1 LAGTS
6 WAHFH
11 PPPRVFDKTLLFE
24 MSYALMRRFA
34 FIEVSSP
41 DDPIFEELIEGWAGG
56 PGDADPE
63 LPVCPTEG
71 QTG

>member
-1 LAGTS
+1 
-6 WAHFH
+6 
-11 PPPRVFDKTLLFE
+11 